1 MDIIFTGNTRST
13 LMILLT
19 QEQSNEVKGNYGKY
33 SALDPIQVVEG
44 YALPLSV
51 LDDDE
56 FSSVK
61 DLLLTFPQQEV
72 TFLTLPE
79 LPLIK

>member
-1 MDIIFTGNTRST
+1 MK
-13 LMILLT
+13 MIVLDAEQAT
-19 QEQSNEVKGNYGKY
+19 QVKGNYGKY
-33 SALDPIQVVEG
+33 SALNPIQVVEG

-72 TFLTLPE
+72 TFLTLPK